1 MAIQNFI
8 SGGYYG
14 KLGVTVGQRW
24 KNKRT
29 IRAYVVPNNP
39 RTPAMEANRQ
49 AFGSCV
55 PWAQVGQSMNFKAP
69 CWANTELIEWNLRM
83 SRTRA
88 LQKAGK
94 TDMELIPIYPA
105 NYSPAFVISKL
116 EIIDSGTSSMAICSA
131 SGTLPT
137 DERLISIYIEFP
149 DGAGNIERA
158 LCRATLNTLTQGEVL
173 IEMPP
178 GKTIDD
184 TCRFLL
190 VSADDSAYNNQMV
203 ASAVLTF
210 TASQI
215 VTMPFD
221 TTVSEVIASNA
232 ALIFVLAQDYQE
244 GDNSVSG
251 VSAYG
256 VSNGAFTTWQL
267 DSATLINLNGKF
279 AISAQ
284 PLSTYNEDLLAFPAG
299 GFLNIDAIRSA
310 GASFIYEAQGVQ
322 QSVLETNPTRSI
334 EKEAVYNSV
343 QKNSWYWTFADGVV
357 LPTVSERR
365 TISTLSY
372 GNLAPLAKDIDYL
385 FENQGN
391 MLTFARANEHV
402 YIGAEAV
409 KTPSAKFALGQAVS
423 IAVAGVTYTLQ
434 ATDNMSLGIGG
445 VISPEGSLSVSG
457 GNTILTIA
465 GNTTELP
472 ILLPTLDSPLNL
484 FVYGLAT
491 GDIEQERS
499 VYMSNL
505 EISGNNIVIT
515 FPTNINLDND
525 GNVWLQFYSAD
536 VSANDVI
543 VTIDGAELASFFDI
557 AK

>member
-29 IRAYVVPNNP
+29 VRAYVVPNNP

-55 PWAQVGQSMNFKAP
+55 SWAQIGQSMNFKAP
-69 CWANTELIEWNLRM
+69 CWASAELIEWNLRM
-83 SRTRA
+83 SRTRT

-94 TDMELIPIYPA
+94 TDMELIPIYPE

-149 DGAGNIERA
+149 DGQGNVERA

-173 IEMPP
+173 IELPA

-221 TTVSEVIASNA
+221 TTVSEVIASNT

-267 DSATLINLNGKF
+267 DSATLININGKF
-279 AISAQ
+279 AISAR
-284 PLSTYNEDLLAFPAG
+284 PLSTYNEDLIAFPAG

-310 GASFIYEAQGVQ
+310 GASFIYEAKGVQ

-343 QKNSWYWTFADGVV
+343 QNNSWYWTFADGAV

-372 GNLAPLAKDIDYL
+372 GNLAPLAKDVDYL

-391 MLTFARANEHV
+391 MLTFARENAHV
-402 YIGAEAV
+402 YAGAEAV
-409 KTPSAKFALGQAVS
+409 KTPSAKFALKSAVS
-423 IAVAGVTYTLQ
+423 IAVSGVTYTLQ

-445 VISPEGSLSVSG
+445 VISPEGTLSVSG
-457 GNTILTIA
+457 NNTILTIA

-484 FVYGLAT
+484 FVYGRAT
-491 GDIEQERS
+491 GDIEQERD
-499 VYMSNL
+499 VYMSGL

-525 GNVWLQFYSAD
+525 GNVWVEFYSAS

-543 VTIDGAELASFFDI
+543 VTIDGVALASLFDI
-557 AK
+557 A